1 MPKVTEAYLAG
12 LTVVELKAL
21 AAELG
26 VVVAGIQRKRE
37 LQARI
42 LAEKD
47 GEEARAEDA
56 DDGDSDEDEDDSD
69 EAEGEA
75 PARAALPA
83 NRKPVWRTPPP
94 PTASEAASSFNWL
107 RDPWLFYDTAHREW
121 GPETFRARAAKRE
134 AEERFA
140 RIRKLTPKIEDALV
154 QEVIDDEIRA
164 LIKRKLDQRAV
175 QAVEKKAR
183 WADYPSDIRELV
195 EDVDKEV
202 DRQRKETKKTQ
213 ASRGSGKGAP
223 PAGGQAS
230 GPRDDRRTRRGRPLK
245 EIAHIPGAKVQRAL
259 LDIIDA
265 AYADSTWQNI
275 AYTHAK
281 WRRYVRK
288 VDLLGATVADQVL
301 SWIGWMQAD
310 GLKASSI
317 LTEMGNVTAALK
329 LQGVTLEDPRL
340 RMVLKGLAKMKV
352 EQPRDQARPISK
364 RLMWDVVQRAPP
376 KAAAVFAIAWL
387 TCSRIGDVRRTPASD
402 VTLKGELME
411 LSWRQRKDWRNI
423 GVVTT
428 VRTGPWREFVERHLR
443 LLAPTDTLGGDWTT
457 ARFASL
463 LPKTYSGHSIRRGAA
478 QFALKH
484 ASAESVRTLTL
495 HATLTGLIRRGD
507 RRRREGTVNERST
520 LTRRDDPAPAVRDV
534 LAAANFSLSDAVLSW
549 DPTTFQA
556 VKRLRDPAPPT
567 ARIAQK
573 APSRLRYDRCDRIA
587 GVIGHR
593 RWMDDSRWV
602 RDHDFFYRFFGPF
615 KGRSVLTR
623 KPDLHPGHARDVAM
637 SSVTRKVAHASPIVE
652 MKVFTIAKKGRTDE
666 GRLICWPE
674 TLNGH
679 LPREQIPATSLPS
692 REEIWDTVRSANV
705 GLEVDA
711 LSFFHAFE
719 LDPRIRP
726 CFGMRLPHG
735 KFQMEVMP
743 MGWNVSMAVATS
755 FSDMVSS
762 YVTTNCAS
770 GRVTPWVDNFF
781 LSARDKSGMAEL
793 WDAWTRTAEY
803 VGLETKPVQQGP
815 AERVQWL
822 GLDVDLPSNR
832 IRAPRS
838 VTTALGPAIDAVSG
852 GSSFRDIYRVL
863 GVCNFYL
870 YFLGMD
876 GWDFPVLSLF
886 QSRVGR
892 LLHERPALWDSPYTP
907 WPSLVST
914 LRRLRRAIA
923 GWKRIPQAEQ
933 HRLCEL
939 WTDASTTGWGAL
951 SRGLF
956 SSWGAWTPLEA
967 KHPIHRLEALALLT
981 GVEKLLRR
989 VRSPVS
995 IRAFVDNSICVY
1007 AFKRGRCKDPLTA
1020 RILRRV
1026 KRAARLQGS
1035 SIELRLVSTK
1045 EQLADALS
1053 RQVAGGELPC
1063 GGVRYAMLALGD
1075 QNYDRFCNGGKVV
1088 EELLKKA
1095 GAKPFCESGYADDG
1109 VGLEAVV
1116 EPWRQLLPGKVK
1128 EAI

>member
-495 HATLTGLIRRGD
+495 HATLTGLIRY
-507 RRRREGTVNERST
+507 
-520 LTRRDDPAPAVRDV
+520 AP
-534 LAAANFSLSDAVLSW
+534 LA
-549 DPTTFQA
+549 
-556 VKRLRDPAPPT
+556 
-567 ARIAQK
+567 
-573 APSRLRYDRCDRIA
+573 
-587 GVIGHR
+587 HR
-593 RWMDDSRWV
+593 R
-602 RDHDFFYRFFGPF
+602 
-615 KGRSVLTR
+615 
-623 KPDLHPGHARDVAM
+623 
-637 SSVTRKVAHASPIVE
+637 
-652 MKVFTIAKKGRTDE
+652 
-666 GRLICWPE
+666 
-674 TLNGH
+674 
-679 LPREQIPATSLPS
+679 
-692 REEIWDTVRSANV
+692 
-705 GLEVDA
+705 
-711 LSFFHAFE
+711 
-719 LDPRIRP
+719 
-726 CFGMRLPHG
+726 
-735 KFQMEVMP
+735 
-743 MGWNVSMAVATS
+743 
-755 FSDMVSS
+755 
-762 YVTTNCAS
+762 
-770 GRVTPWVDNFF
+770 
-781 LSARDKSGMAEL
+781 
-793 WDAWTRTAEY
+793 
-803 VGLETKPVQQGP
+803 QQ
-815 AERVQWL
+815 
-822 GLDVDLPSNR
+822 
-832 IRAPRS
+832 IRA
-838 VTTALGPAIDAVSG
+838 
-852 GSSFRDIYRVL
+852 
-863 GVCNFYL
+863 
-870 YFLGMD
+870 
-876 GWDFPVLSLF
+876 
-886 QSRVGR
+886 SR
-892 LLHERPALWDSPYTP
+892 A
-907 WPSLVST
+907 
-914 LRRLRRAIA
+914 
-923 GWKRIPQAEQ
+923 
-933 HRLCEL
+933 
-939 WTDASTTGWGAL
+939 
-951 SRGLF
+951 
-956 SSWGAWTPLEA
+956 
-967 KHPIHRLEALALLT
+967 
-981 GVEKLLRR
+981 
-989 VRSPVS
+989 
-995 IRAFVDNSICVY
+995 
-1007 AFKRGRCKDPLTA
+1007 
-1020 RILRRV
+1020 
-1026 KRAARLQGS
+1026 
-1035 SIELRLVSTK
+1035 
-1045 EQLADALS
+1045 LADA
-1053 RQVAGGELPC
+1053 GT
-1063 GGVRYAMLALGD
+1063 GD
-1075 QNYDRFCNGGKVV
+1075 
-1088 EELLKKA
+1088 EER
-1095 GAKPFCESGYADDG
+1095 
-1109 VGLEAVV
+1109 
-1116 EPWRQLLPGKVK
+1116 EP
-1128 EAI
+1128 

>member
-1 MPKVTEAYLAG
+1 MLSSALLVVALTPSVYFGHGFRKKGRDHGNFCKDVEVGLSDDIAGDRIVVPSDDSIYDTSVQQYALSSLPPNTLHPSGIVYAESVGEVQRVVSYATQCGYKVSIRSGGHQYAGLSSCNSAEGKCIQLDVSLMDSLAVDGTSVTIGPGVSLEKLYSELGSVGLFVAAGECSGVQMGGHSQTGGAGIYSRAFGFVSDQVEAFTIVQAGGSVKTVHRPRWGARPFSLNDQLYWAVMGGSAGSWGVVTSYTIRAKRDCDYPESTYYTCKAEWSPRMYLAAAKTLSSITSSSKWETKQAADESIYINVIKRIPVDTNIIDVEGVWAGVSRKPFDARNFGALRAAMAAEGAVNCSSEQLPPSQVIQKYIVLYAPREFPFPYVRSARAVKRPFDNGALEALALALDPIMTSVTNGVYPVHQMATFAGAVNEDTNARLSSVPHRYRILPVFFASAFKCFLKAYLAG

-495 HATLTGLIRRGD
+495 HATLTGLIRY
-507 RRRREGTVNERST
+507 
-520 LTRRDDPAPAVRDV
+520 AP
-534 LAAANFSLSDAVLSW
+534 LA
-549 DPTTFQA
+549 
-556 VKRLRDPAPPT
+556 
-567 ARIAQK
+567 
-573 APSRLRYDRCDRIA
+573 
-587 GVIGHR
+587 HR
-593 RWMDDSRWV
+593 R
-602 RDHDFFYRFFGPF
+602 
-615 KGRSVLTR
+615 
-623 KPDLHPGHARDVAM
+623 
-637 SSVTRKVAHASPIVE
+637 
-652 MKVFTIAKKGRTDE
+652 
-666 GRLICWPE
+666 
-674 TLNGH
+674 
-679 LPREQIPATSLPS
+679 
-692 REEIWDTVRSANV
+692 
-705 GLEVDA
+705 
-711 LSFFHAFE
+711 
-719 LDPRIRP
+719 
-726 CFGMRLPHG
+726 
-735 KFQMEVMP
+735 
-743 MGWNVSMAVATS
+743 
-755 FSDMVSS
+755 
-762 YVTTNCAS
+762 
-770 GRVTPWVDNFF
+770 
-781 LSARDKSGMAEL
+781 
-793 WDAWTRTAEY
+793 
-803 VGLETKPVQQGP
+803 QQ
-815 AERVQWL
+815 
-822 GLDVDLPSNR
+822 
-832 IRAPRS
+832 IRA
-838 VTTALGPAIDAVSG
+838 
-852 GSSFRDIYRVL
+852 
-863 GVCNFYL
+863 
-870 YFLGMD
+870 
-876 GWDFPVLSLF
+876 
-886 QSRVGR
+886 SR
-892 LLHERPALWDSPYTP
+892 A
-907 WPSLVST
+907 
-914 LRRLRRAIA
+914 
-923 GWKRIPQAEQ
+923 
-933 HRLCEL
+933 
-939 WTDASTTGWGAL
+939 
-951 SRGLF
+951 
-956 SSWGAWTPLEA
+956 
-967 KHPIHRLEALALLT
+967 
-981 GVEKLLRR
+981 
-989 VRSPVS
+989 
-995 IRAFVDNSICVY
+995 
-1007 AFKRGRCKDPLTA
+1007 
-1020 RILRRV
+1020 
-1026 KRAARLQGS
+1026 
-1035 SIELRLVSTK
+1035 
-1045 EQLADALS
+1045 LADA
-1053 RQVAGGELPC
+1053 GT
-1063 GGVRYAMLALGD
+1063 GD
-1075 QNYDRFCNGGKVV
+1075 
-1088 EELLKKA
+1088 EER
-1095 GAKPFCESGYADDG
+1095 
-1109 VGLEAVV
+1109 
-1116 EPWRQLLPGKVK
+1116 EP
-1128 EAI
+1128 

>member
-1 MPKVTEAYLAG
+1 MEFLKNPVETLRLSDPAVTQAFGFGKATAWTYEDQNWKPVENSEGYCVLYLRSTEPCLKVGVATSKALLWSVALTPTPEIQIQDNRVVMMQRGKSLVLSSIQLDSATNCLKLQKAMQECIERKPTAAPGNGQAAAPAAPASARSAASEQSSKSRAPPPIATPGSTPVTAAPAKAAAAPPPRGNGAPVPPPIVLAGLPARAAVPAPIATPGSLRSGNGSSTVAAGFPSQPASNGGADAGLSFTPKGSATGLNASGKQHASPLAVPPPIATPGSLPARPAHPPGIPTPMSCGSFSGAALERQGSASRAPPPIPTPGSATAFPPSPSVFNHTPGRAAARGAAPGVWRPAQSESASPSRGGSAGPQKAGGASIAEVMGNISVSPPIHGPGGWRPGPDINELRLAVMKAYLAG

-495 HATLTGLIRRGD
+495 HATLTGLIRY
-507 RRRREGTVNERST
+507 
-520 LTRRDDPAPAVRDV
+520 AP
-534 LAAANFSLSDAVLSW
+534 LA
-549 DPTTFQA
+549 
-556 VKRLRDPAPPT
+556 
-567 ARIAQK
+567 
-573 APSRLRYDRCDRIA
+573 
-587 GVIGHR
+587 HR
-593 RWMDDSRWV
+593 R
-602 RDHDFFYRFFGPF
+602 
-615 KGRSVLTR
+615 
-623 KPDLHPGHARDVAM
+623 
-637 SSVTRKVAHASPIVE
+637 
-652 MKVFTIAKKGRTDE
+652 
-666 GRLICWPE
+666 
-674 TLNGH
+674 
-679 LPREQIPATSLPS
+679 
-692 REEIWDTVRSANV
+692 
-705 GLEVDA
+705 
-711 LSFFHAFE
+711 
-719 LDPRIRP
+719 
-726 CFGMRLPHG
+726 
-735 KFQMEVMP
+735 
-743 MGWNVSMAVATS
+743 
-755 FSDMVSS
+755 
-762 YVTTNCAS
+762 
-770 GRVTPWVDNFF
+770 
-781 LSARDKSGMAEL
+781 
-793 WDAWTRTAEY
+793 
-803 VGLETKPVQQGP
+803 QQ
-815 AERVQWL
+815 
-822 GLDVDLPSNR
+822 
-832 IRAPRS
+832 IRA
-838 VTTALGPAIDAVSG
+838 
-852 GSSFRDIYRVL
+852 
-863 GVCNFYL
+863 
-870 YFLGMD
+870 
-876 GWDFPVLSLF
+876 
-886 QSRVGR
+886 SR
-892 LLHERPALWDSPYTP
+892 A
-907 WPSLVST
+907 
-914 LRRLRRAIA
+914 
-923 GWKRIPQAEQ
+923 
-933 HRLCEL
+933 
-939 WTDASTTGWGAL
+939 
-951 SRGLF
+951 
-956 SSWGAWTPLEA
+956 
-967 KHPIHRLEALALLT
+967 
-981 GVEKLLRR
+981 
-989 VRSPVS
+989 
-995 IRAFVDNSICVY
+995 
-1007 AFKRGRCKDPLTA
+1007 
-1020 RILRRV
+1020 
-1026 KRAARLQGS
+1026 
-1035 SIELRLVSTK
+1035 
-1045 EQLADALS
+1045 LADA
-1053 RQVAGGELPC
+1053 GT
-1063 GGVRYAMLALGD
+1063 GD
-1075 QNYDRFCNGGKVV
+1075 
-1088 EELLKKA
+1088 EER
-1095 GAKPFCESGYADDG
+1095 
-1109 VGLEAVV
+1109 
-1116 EPWRQLLPGKVK
+1116 EP
-1128 EAI
+1128 